1 MADDETPTVYYPLS
15 VLRELEHAPV
25 DGVVTLLEDAL
36 RRALEGEIIGVA
48 MAMACTGRTDMTA
61 YARGTADL
69 GTLVLATERVKARLL
84 AHEEEP

>member
-1 MADDETPTVYYPLS
+1 MSDYDLPIFRSPLA
-15 VLRELEHAPV
+15 VLRELKHEPV
-25 DGVVTLLEDAL
+25 DEVVTLLEDAL
-36 RRALEGEIIGVA
+36 RRARSGEVIGVA
-48 MAMACTGRTDMTA
+48 LAMACTGRCDMTA